1 VKLYLDLCCLNRP
14 FDDLSQPRVNLEAQA
29 VVLILEACQRGRH
42 ELCGSTAL
50 EVENS
55 HNPDGV
61 RRGKV
66 EELLRRAAV
75 RIAHTR
81 ATDERVLQLVLLG
94 FHEFDAYHVASAEAG
109 GCDRLVTTDDQ
120 FLKAAARNSGTI
132 GVQVTDPIRLVAEA
146 DFS

>member
-42 ELCGSTAL
+42 ELCNSTAL

-55 HNPDGV
+55 RNPDGD
-61 RRGKV
+61 RRRKV
-66 EELLRRAAV
+66 EELLRKAATRV
-75 RIAHTR
+75 AHSQ
-81 ATDERVLQLVLLG
+81 AVDERVLQLVLLG
-94 FHEFDAYHVASAEAG
+94 FPEFDAYHTAFAEAG
-109 GCDRLVTTDDQ
+109 WCDRLVTTDDR
-120 FLKAAARNSGTI
+120 FLRAAARNSATI

-146 DFS
+146 DF